1 MPWNCCRPGSMPA
14 GPTASKADLVL
25 VTNLVRKAVNQVC
38 NWTVVQGKPMLA
50 IGIGGRNCGKS
61 AAPPPTFY
69 TPRGIDMKNSL
80 ILATVIASAALVA
93 CGKKEEAPVAAP
105 AAPAVEAPAP
115 APAAEAPAAPA
126 AEAAAPAAEAAAPAA
141 DAAAPAAAPAAD
153 AAAPAADA
161 AKSAIEAK

>member
-1 MPWNCCRPGSMPA
+1 MPWNCCLPGSMPA

-115 APAAEAPAAPA
+115 AAEAPAAPA